1 MNNAI
6 NIPFKQFLI
15 TYNFRY
21 VIDDT
26 QEGLDTKIVRIYPP
40 QKEDYDH
47 NNWFEFGIYDFSEDS
62 FKMSIALQCLSQEIL
77 NSYISS
83 FHVDEKTSIFHVY
96 LTKDKER
103 DYY

>member
-1 MNNAI
+1 MKNNI
-6 NIPFKQFLI
+6 TFKQFLL

-21 VIDDT
+21 VLDNSEEGMDT
-26 QEGLDTKIVRIYPP
+26 AIIRIYPP
-40 QKEDYDH
+40 STEDNLKY
-47 NNWFEFGIYDFSEDS
+47 NNYWFEFGIYDYSEDS
-62 FKMSIALQCLSQEIL
+62 WKIKIAEECLSQEIL

-83 FHVDEKTSIFHVY
+83 FHVDEKTSTFHVY